1 MRKYLIDL
9 VVFIAILGVFL
20 GGQAATS
27 FNEETQIITVT
38 STDRVFSAKGS
49 KWIVLGTDEN
59 GNPIALQN
67 TDILVRLKFN
77 SSDLQASIE
86 AGKTYEAVVVGYRV
100 PFLSWY
106 KNIISIKEIYDNP

>member
-1 MRKYLIDL
+1 M
-9 VVFIAILGVFL
+9 ACE
-20 GGQAATS
+20 A
-27 FNEETQIITVT
+27 
-38 STDRVFSAKGS
+38 
-49 KWIVLGTDEN
+49 
-59 GNPIALQN
+59 IALQN